1 MKHFIIDVDGIS
13 QTVKFYYDKKGKIF
27 KALADDH
34 DALNLI
40 RKSINILFITGDKK
54 GFYFKKKNSGSYGV

>member
-1 MKHFIIDVDGIS
+1 MKHFIIDVDG
-13 QTVKFYYDKKGKIF
+13 TLTDGKFYYDKKGKIF
-27 KALADDH
+27 KAFGPDDH

-54 GFYFKKKNSGSYGV
+54 GFDISKKE